1 MLITTSGEAEQVITN
16 IIKEKT
22 WDLWITSIVIIDK
35 DMVGENVYG
44 IPVIG
49 FTYRSMFEYSASTV
63 VDEGFSYIRK

>member
-16 IIKEKT
+16 IIKEKI

-35 DMVGENVYG
+35 DMVGENVCG

-49 FTYRSMFEYSASTV
+49 FIPDQSES
-63 VDEGFSYIRK
+63 K